1 MCRFVCDVTASS
13 QHRAVGGAAVTWCKM
28 DAAHRNNETD
38 LCALRCERRPGQ
50 VQLSVAGDTV
60 VEY

>member
-1 MCRFVCDVTASS
+1 M
-13 QHRAVGGAAVTWCKM
+13 TWCKM